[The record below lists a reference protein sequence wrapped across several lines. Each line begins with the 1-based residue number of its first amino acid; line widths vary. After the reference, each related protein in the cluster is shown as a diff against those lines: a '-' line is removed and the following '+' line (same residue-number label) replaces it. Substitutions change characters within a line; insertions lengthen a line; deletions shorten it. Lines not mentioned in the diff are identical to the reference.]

1 MIRRLFFPALIVLS
15 AVMAGCST
23 GACYDNQNSLPKA
36 GFYSA
41 STGNAV
47 SVSGISVGGVGAPN
61 DSLLCGPSETV
72 TEVYLPFRPDEKS
85 TSFTFK
91 SGLFAALVTFTY
103 ETTPYFAS
111 ADCGAVWR
119 FRIRSV
125 NWSGTLIDS
134 IAVVDSV
141 ITNVDAMQLK
151 IFLNDSGPEDEETE

>member
-23 GACYDNQNSLPKA
+23 GAGYDNQNSLPKA

-91 SGLFAALVTFTY
+91 SGLFADLVTFTY

-125 NWSGTLIDS
+125 SWSGTLIDS